1 MQFKKSFSLTFLTAL
16 FSTSLMATPSS
27 AQEVQV
33 YTYDSFSADWGAGPK
48 VKALFEQTHPQCQV
62 NYVPFD
68 STGVMFNR
76 IRLEG
81 KKSKADIVLGL
92 DQTMLEEAK
101 KTSLFAEH
109 QVPMAQLSLPE
120 KWEDK
125 VFLPYDF
132 GAYAFVYHK
141 EKLPNPPKSLKELV
155 DNQQLRIIYQDP
167 RTSGVGRGLV
177 ILMNE
182 VYGDDVEAAWKKLAR
197 HTVTVG
203 KGWSETYGAFLKGES
218 DLVFSYNTSPL
229 YHLLNDKDANYA
241 ATDFA
246 EGQVLQIETAARM
259 ANHPNACAD
268 AFMQFLIT
276 PEAQRQISQKNIM
289 FAVIDEKIEPHF
301 DALKQAQQSKT
312 TLGSGVNTEQLKQ
325 WTNTWQASLT
335 Q

>member
-16 FSTSLMATPSS
+16 FSTSLMA
-27 AQEVQV
+27 AQSPENVQV

-48 VKALFEQTHPQCQV
+48 VKALFEQAHPQCQV

-92 DQTMLEEAK
+92 DQTMLEEAR
-101 KTSLFAEH
+101 KTQLFAENS
-109 QVPMAQLSLPE
+109 VPTEQLSLPV
-120 KWEDK
+120 KWQDK

-155 DNQQLRIIYQDP
+155 DNQQLRVIYQDP

-182 VYGDDVEAAWKKLAR
+182 VYGDDVGAAWKKLAS

-268 AFMQFLIT
+268 AFMQFLIS
-276 PEAQRQISQKNIM
+276 PQAQSQISQKNVM

-312 TLGSGVNTEQLKQ
+312 TLGSGVNAEQLKQ